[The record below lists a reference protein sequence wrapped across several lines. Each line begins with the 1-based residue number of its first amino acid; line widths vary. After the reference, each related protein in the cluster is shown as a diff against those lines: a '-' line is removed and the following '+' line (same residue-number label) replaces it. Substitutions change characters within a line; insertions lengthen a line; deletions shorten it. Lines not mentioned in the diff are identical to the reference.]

1 VLMVQLGPWRVL
13 WLSDTGWHAEKAL
26 CSSSEDLHCDVLI
39 RSQHEV
45 DLSTSAE
52 FLLKARPQIILC
64 GSDARAVETALPDP
78 LVQRAKAQN
87 IPLLDTWSTGS
98 IDLQFHQ
105 DELRIV
111 TNRSKQR
118 LVLKPR

>member
-1 VLMVQLGPWRVL
+1 M
-13 WLSDTGWHAEKAL
+13 
-26 CSSSEDLHCDVLI
+26 LI

-52 FLLKARPQIILC
+52 FLLKASPRIILC
-64 GSDARAVETALPDP
+64 GSDARAVETALPES

-98 IDLQFHQ
+98 IDLQFHR

-118 LVLKPR
+118 FVLKTR